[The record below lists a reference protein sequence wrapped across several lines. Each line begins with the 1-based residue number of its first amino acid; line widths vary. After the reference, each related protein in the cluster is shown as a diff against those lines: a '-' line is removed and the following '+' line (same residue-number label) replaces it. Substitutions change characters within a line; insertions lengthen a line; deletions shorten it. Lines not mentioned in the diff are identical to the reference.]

1 MAILETLERG
11 SRGDGVRKL
20 QNSLIS
26 AGYSVGS
33 TGADGIYG
41 PNTEQAVRNY
51 QRAMGLQ
58 ADGIAG
64 TQTLSSLF
72 GGEGA
77 RSSTGYD
84 PEAEENYRQALAEL
98 ETMKGA
104 KPQYAGSYQARLE
117 ELYEQMV
124 NRAPFRY
131 DREQDPAYRQYRD
144 QYQRMGQL
152 AMLDTLGQGAALT
165 GGYGN
170 SYAQGVS
177 QQAYQGYLDQL
188 SRLESELYAQ
198 ALDRY
203 DRQGEALSHR
213 YAMLEDLSRTE
224 YDRYQDALTQYRSD
238 LAQSR
243 YRAND
248 AYDRWQDARQLDARQ
263 REYELAVQKYLSGK

>member
-41 PNTEQAVRNY
+41 PNTERAVRNY
-51 QRAMGLQ
+51 QQAMGLQ
-58 ADGIAG
+58 VDGIAG
-64 TQTLSSLF
+64 RETLGSLY
-72 GGEGA
+72 GGEQTQM
-77 RSSTGYD
+77 STGYD

-98 ETMKGA
+98 EEMKGA
-104 KPQYAGSYQARLE
+104 KPQYAGTYEARLE
-117 ELYEQMV
+117 ELYNAMV

-131 DREQDPAYRQYRD
+131 DREQDPAYLKYRD

-152 AMLDTLGQGAALT
+152 AMLDALGQGAALT

-177 QQAYQGYLDQL
+177 QQAYQGYLDRL
-188 SRLESELYAQ
+188 SGLESELYAQ

-203 DRQGEALSHR
+203 DRQGEALSDR
-213 YAMLEDLSRTE
+213 YAMLEDLSRAE
-224 YDRYQDALTQYRSD
+224 YDRYQDALQQYRSD

-263 REYELAVQKYLSGK
+263 REYELAVQKYLRGK

>member
-41 PNTEQAVRNY
+41 PNTERAVRNY
-51 QRAMGLQ
+51 QQAMGLQ
-58 ADGIAG
+58 VDGIAG
-64 TQTLSSLF
+64 RETLGSLY
-72 GGEGA
+72 GGEQTQMP
-77 RSSTGYD
+77 TGYD

-98 ETMKGA
+98 EEMKGA
-104 KPQYAGSYQARLE
+104 KPQYAGTYEARLE
-117 ELYEQMV
+117 ELYNAMV

-131 DREQDPAYRQYRD
+131 DREQDPAYLKYRD

-152 AMLDTLGQGAALT
+152 AMLDALGQGAALT

-177 QQAYQGYLDQL
+177 QQAYQGYLDRL
-188 SRLESELYAQ
+188 SGLESELYAQ

-203 DRQGEALSHR
+203 DRQGEALSDR
-213 YAMLEDLSRTE
+213 YAMLEDLSRAE
-224 YDRYQDALTQYRSD
+224 YDRYQDALQQYRSD

-263 REYELAVQKYLSGK
+263 REYELAVQKYLRGK